1 MSRFNPP
8 ANWPLPKNFTPG
20 PDWRPDPAWGP
31 APVGWQLWVEEPKK
45 RSWFARHKILTGI
58 AALVLVIGF
67 VNAVSGGD
75 DTEVAEPVLVDA
87 PVGAAQADPAAA
99 QQQAAPA
106 EAPKK
111 EEPKKEEPKKKEDPI
126 TPVGSPAK
134 DGDFEFTVTKSS
146 CGKTQVGDEY
156 LNKKAQ
162 GQFCEVAITVK
173 NVGKQPEYFSS
184 GMANLIDGSGTQF
197 AVDDEAMIYSQKSNT
212 IFEQINPGNKLTGTL
227 VFDVPADVKP
237 AHIQLKGSLF
247 SSGVNL
253 ALN

>member
-58 AALVLVIGF
+58 AALVLMVGF

-75 DTEVAEPVLVDA
+75 DKQVADPALVDA

-99 QQQAAPA
+99 QQAAPA

-111 EEPKKEEPKKKEDPI
+111 EAPKEDPVV
-126 TPVGSPAK
+126 PVGTAAK

-146 CGKTQVGDEY
+146 CGKTELGDQY
-156 LNKKAQ
+156 LNKQAQ
-162 GQFCEVAITVK
+162 GQFCEVGVTVK
-173 NVGKQPEYFSS
+173 NVGKKP
-184 GMANLIDGSGTQF
+184 GTFGYSDATVFDATGQQF
-197 AVDDEAMIYSQKSNT
+197 AADTDAMFYDPKNSV
-212 IFEQINPGNKLTGTL
+212 FYEQINPGNKLTGTL
-227 VFDVPADVKP
+227 VFDVPAETKP
-237 AHIQLKGSLF
+237 AHIQLKGSMF

-253 ALN
+253 ALS

>member
-45 RSWFARHKILTGI
+45 KSWFARHKFLTAV

-67 VNAVSGGD
+67 FSAVSGGD
-75 DTEVAEPVLVDA
+75 DTTAADPALAEA
-87 PVGAAQADPAAA
+87 PVEAAQADPAAA
-99 QQQAAPA
+99 QQQAPKA

-111 EEPKKEEPKKKEDPI
+111 EEAPKKDAVVPLG
-126 TPVGSPAK
+126 TPATN
-134 DGDFEFTVTKSS
+134 GDFEFTVTKSS
-146 CGKTQVGDEY
+146 CGKAKVGDQY
-156 LNKKAQ
+156 LNKEAQ
-162 GQFCEVAITVK
+162 GQFCEVAVTVK
-173 NVGKQPEYFSS
+173 NVGKQPAYFSS
-184 GMANLIDGSGTQF
+184 GMANLIDGTGTQF
-197 AVDDEAMIYSQKSNT
+197 AVDDEAMIYAQKSNT

-227 VFDVPADVKP
+227 VFDIPKETKP
-237 AHIQLKGSLF
+237 DHIQLKGSMF
-247 SSGVNL
+247 SSGVNI